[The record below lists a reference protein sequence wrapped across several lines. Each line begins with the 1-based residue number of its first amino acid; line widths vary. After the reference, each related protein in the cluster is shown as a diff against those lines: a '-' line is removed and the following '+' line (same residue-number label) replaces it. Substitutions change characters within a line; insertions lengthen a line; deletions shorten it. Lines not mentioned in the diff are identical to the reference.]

1 MKKMKRLVAVLL
13 AGVMVLAMLTA
24 CGGNGGGGAPK
35 SVEDQVADIYLS
47 AMNAVLGTELSN
59 DSTLAAKS
67 KAALN
72 SNMNDA
78 GVITGKST
86 IFSEPDSA
94 GKVLVTM
101 ISDEGITSAQAQ
113 QMISDPA
120 AVEAYINQIKAG
132 MKAELKGNYDIY
144 VAMMKAAITGM
155 GTGTVQKGGNYYV
168 AVTVQVPKEVA
179 DGMRS

>member
-24 CGGNGGGGAPK
+24 CGGGSGGAPK